1 MIYYVTYLKD
11 VVGNNYIGV
20 NIPIGIVEPY
30 LNELKEIL
38 GDKYETYTQLQKNRD
53 GGHYHITVIPV
64 MDYNKLYKD
73 KLTDFVNSI
82 ELIMKYPIDDIKLLG
97 IGTASRNENTTYFIV
112 CQSDKL
118 DDIRNRF
125 DLPKHDFHITLGF
138 YHKDVFGVRKN
149 EVLKKKSKFLQ
160 LLSSEFLKKE
170 NFNFLKNISNYQED
184 ADLEIIPIELS
195 NDFLKIKV
203 GDYLMDIGMDDDN
216 TLKVFT
222 RYIDTKNLKRLPMT
236 EIISV
241 ISKIDK

>member
-1 MIYYVTYLKD
+1 M
-11 VVGNNYIGV
+11 
-20 NIPIGIVEPY
+20 
-30 LNELKEIL
+30 

-53 GGHYHITVIPV
+53 GGYYHITVIPV